1 MSVPMPCHVTEPVAN
16 GPLRRWLRA
25 ALKKWQ
31 RRKMI
36 ASLSSLDDRTLHDIG
51 IHRSEIARAV
61 DGLDSAKGCV
71 TLTPAPQPKRAAPQN
86 KGGLKASS
94 TEQPAHLPCQQ

>member
-61 DGLDSAKGCV
+61 DGLDGIGRCV
-71 TLTPAPQPKRAAPQN
+71 APLAAPMPRRSMAQRLDGLN
-86 KGGLKASS
+86 SKGQSAAMPR
-94 TEQPAHLPCQQ
+94 E